1 MPVTF
6 GPPGGGAAGA
16 APVAPSAGS
25 GNTKAHPP
33 GVKEILKTVT
43 PNYVVT
49 AVIKN
54 RLEEGKIK
62 AQKKKRRTRQEI
74 LAGMDLRELQ
84 MERLAMARMGFLDKA
99 REVEVWIESE
109 RLKTQ
114 KEREEKE
121 QAILAQKLGGL
132 DISHR
137 RRFIGLENKQGEGE
151 AQFRAKCE
159 KEKEELRLKHKRE
172 YDMLIEETAQRAY
185 GGVSSCQC
193 EKTYLCRHNKT
204 ASYNTRKPTR
214 EVIRL
219 RQNAERLRATGRV
232 EEAEEFEIQAQD
244 LDDACDKQWRTRVEQ
259 RAKPYA
265 CSFLHRTSLWRTSAW
280 SGGKSRLEQL
290 VEKQQHT
297 VKSLEETHEAKYEL
311 LVKQQD
317 IQRRNL
323 KSTFE
328 AERKKVAMYCRRAA
342 LKRMTR
348 DIKEDADE
356 ERRTMANKSDGMDN
370 VFLGNARQG
379 AIHTS
384 IRELLVYLSAEGRE
398 HDELASAPPSCE
410 PESSSDDS
418 SLDSAARK
426 KKNELK
432 QAAANWVAPTSTG
445 VNNSE
450 AIVKYDDLKTG
461 KIYSEMEEMK
471 ARGVG
476 VDHAVDDYEAVKE
489 KLGADV
495 DTSGSRFND
504 AFRIARA
511 ENQRQDMILI
521 STMKKGSEGLTGEA
535 APVAPWTPPTAPGVG
550 SSPSPSKAQPPVDDD
565 DEEKEED
572 EEEEDEEDEED
583 EEGDY

>member
-1 MPVTF
+1 MPVAFAPTPPSGGS
-6 GPPGGGAAGA
+6 GPA
-16 APVAPSAGS
+16 APPSSS
-25 GNTKAHPP
+25 GKTSGKAHPA

-74 LAGMDLRELQ
+74 LASMDLRELQ

-99 REVEVWIESE
+99 REVEGWIEAE
-109 RLKTQ
+109 RQKTQ

-132 DISHR
+132 DMSHR
-137 RRFIGLENKQGEGE
+137 RRFIGLESKQQQGE

-193 EKTYLCRHNKT
+193 QKTYLCRHNKT

-232 EEAEEFEIQAQD
+232 EEAEEFEIQAQV

-259 RAKPYA
+259 
-265 CSFLHRTSLWRTSAW
+265 SIVSSAW

-297 VKSLEETHEAKYEL
+297 VKSLEDTHDAKFEL
-311 LVKQQD
+311 LVKQHD

-370 VFLGNARQG
+370 VFLGNDRQENGGQARM
-379 AIHTS
+379 
-384 IRELLVYLSAEGRE
+384 L
-398 HDELASAPPSCE
+398 
-410 PESSSDDS
+410 SSSDDDS

-426 KKNELK
+426 KKRDLK
-432 QAAANWVAPTSTG
+432 QAASDWVAPTYTG

-450 AIVKYDDLKTG
+450 AIVQYDDLKTG
-461 KIYSEMEEMK
+461 KIYTEMEEMK

-476 VDHAVDDYEAVKE
+476 VNQAVDDYDEVKA
-489 KLGADV
+489 KLGPDA

-511 ENQRQDMILI
+511 ENTRLSSI
-521 STMKKGSEGLTGEA
+521 KKGTEGLVSE
-535 APVAPWTPPTAPGVG
+535 
-550 SSPSPSKAQPPVDDD
+550 
-565 DEEKEED
+565 
-572 EEEEDEEDEED
+572 
-583 EEGDY
+583 

>member
-16 APVAPSAGS
+16 APAAPSAGG
-25 GNTKAHPP
+25 GNAKAHPP

-132 DISHR
+132 DMSHR

-259 RAKPYA
+259 SIVRL
-265 CSFLHRTSLWRTSAW
+265 SIAW

-297 VKSLEETHEAKYEL
+297 VKSLEETHEAKHEL

-370 VFLGNARQG
+370 VFLGNDRQG
-379 AIHTS
+379 A
-384 IRELLVYLSAEGRE
+384 
-398 HDELASAPPSCE
+398 
-410 PESSSDDS
+410 
-418 SLDSAARK
+418 
-426 KKNELK
+426 
-432 QAAANWVAPTSTG
+432 
-445 VNNSE
+445 
-450 AIVKYDDLKTG
+450 
-461 KIYSEMEEMK
+461 
-471 ARGVG
+471 
-476 VDHAVDDYEAVKE
+476 
-489 KLGADV
+489 
-495 DTSGSRFND
+495 
-504 AFRIARA
+504 
-511 ENQRQDMILI
+511 
-521 STMKKGSEGLTGEA
+521 
-535 APVAPWTPPTAPGVG
+535 
-550 SSPSPSKAQPPVDDD
+550 
-565 DEEKEED
+565 
-572 EEEEDEEDEED
+572 
-583 EEGDY
+583 

>member
-6 GPPGGGAAGA
+6 AAGGGGGAPAS
-16 APVAPSAGS
+16 PPSQS
-25 GNTKAHPP
+25 RSNKAHPP

-74 LAGMDLRELQ
+74 LATMDLRELQ

-99 REVEVWIESE
+99 REVEGWIEAE

-132 DISHR
+132 DMSHR
-137 RRFIGLENKQGEGE
+137 RRLIGLENKQGEGE
-151 AQFRAKCE
+151 AQFRAKCD

-185 GGVSSCQC
+185 GGVSSCQ
-193 EKTYLCRHNKT
+193 
-204 ASYNTRKPTR
+204 
-214 EVIRL
+214 
-219 RQNAERLRATGRV
+219 NAERLRATGRV
-232 EEAEEFEIQAQD
+232 EEAEEFEIQAQN

-259 RAKPYA
+259 
-265 CSFLHRTSLWRTSAW
+265 SIVSSAW

-297 VKSLEETHEAKYEL
+297 AKSLEETHEAKYEL

-356 ERRTMANKSDGMDN
+356 ERRINAKKSDGMDN

-379 AIHTS
+379 RARQAKTNDCI
-384 IRELLVYLSAEGRE
+384 
-398 HDELASAPPSCE
+398 
-410 PESSSDDS
+410 ESSSDDDS
-418 SLDSAARK
+418 SLDSGARRK
-426 KKNELK
+426 KEELK
-432 QAAANWVAPTSTG
+432 KAAASWVAPTSTG

-450 AIVKYDDLKTG
+450 AIVNYDDLKTG
-461 KIYSEMEEMK
+461 KIYTEMEEMK
-471 ARGVG
+471 ARGVD
-476 VDHAVDDYEAVKE
+476 VEEAVEDYDAVKR
-489 KLGADV
+489 KLGEDV

-511 ENQRQDMILI
+511 ENQRI
-521 STMKKGSEGLTGEA
+521 STIKKGKEGLLGQAEPA
-535 APVAPWTPPTAPGVG
+535 APWTPPTVSGVA
-550 SSPSPSKAQPPVDDD
+550 SPASPALPMKHDEDGEEDDD
-565 DEEKEED
+565 DEEED
-572 EEEEDEEDEED
+572 EEEEEDDDEV
-583 EEGDY
+583 GDGIGVASSCVSAGAGSKGEWNL